1 MSIPLTAVRLDRHL
15 DRLAGLAAGKGL
27 LIAVFVGSLLL
38 SWIALR
44 FDPVI
49 ARDASLYIDIA
60 RLTAH
65 VGIEQARG
73 QFDWPWFPIL
83 LGLLHMASGIGLEV
97 LAHLLCE
104 LFTALTCVLVVDLL
118 QRIRLRYGY
127 WAALVVLALP
137 AFNSYRADII
147 RENGFWCFSFL
158 ALWAVTNWD
167 QHRQF
172 RWLALSLL
180 AVCLACVFRLEAVCL
195 LGAFILFVVLRLPVT
210 RAVKVGTVAA
220 ITLLFTVLGAL
231 LVMEL
236 RVGLLPGSRISYYV
250 SRLDVPW
257 LIGGFQ
263 SFAGQVAA
271 AMPLDYARDDAS
283 LILALGFAGYF
294 VLRVAGCMGIFLLPF
309 CVGVRSAGGDRTRP
323 WLLLDLAALSYS
335 LVLLLFLYS
344 NLFLSQR
351 YLVLLELLLLP
362 RIFLGVHSMA
372 IRWPRSPVI
381 LVAILLLQAVANV
394 VSFSAPKTQLRDAG
408 YWVGEYLKATDNV
421 YTEDKRV
428 KYYAGWPVGLEQPR
442 RDEALSR
449 TGDGAFQFFVLDLK
463 KHPEEQIAE
472 LGRQGL
478 ELIAQFRNT
487 QGDTCGVFHRR
498 QP

>member
-1 MSIPLTAVRLDRHL
+1 MKIALAEVRPSRRL
-15 DRLAGLAAGKGL
+15 DRLADLAAGKGL
-27 LIAVFVGSLLL
+27 LIACFVGSLLL

-49 ARDASLYIDIA
+49 ARDASFYIDIA

-83 LGLLHMASGIGLEV
+83 LGLLHKASGLELEV

-118 QRIRLRYGY
+118 RRISLRYGY

-167 QHRQF
+167 RHRQS

-180 AVCLACVFRLEAVCL
+180 AVCLACAFRLEAVCL
-195 LGAFILFVVLRLPVT
+195 LAAFILFVVLRLPVT
-210 RAVKVGTVAA
+210 RAAKVGAVAA
-220 ITLLFTVLGAL
+220 IAMLFTAVGAL

-236 RVGLLPGSRISYYV
+236 RAGLLPGSRISYYV
-250 SRLDVPW
+250 SRLDAPT

-263 SFAGQVAA
+263 SVVGEVAA
-271 AMPLDYARDDAS
+271 AMPLDYARDDAG
-283 LILALGFAGYF
+283 LILALGVAGYF
-294 VLRVAGCMGIFLLPF
+294 VLRVASCMGIFLLPF

-323 WLLLDLAALSYS
+323 WLLLDLAALSYAS
-335 LVLLLFLYS
+335 VLLLFLYS

-351 YLVLLELLLLP
+351 YLALLELLLLP
-362 RIFLGVHSMA
+362 RIVLGVHSMA
-372 IRWPRSPVI
+372 IRWPRSPLI
-381 LVAILLLQAVANV
+381 LVTILLLQAVANV
-394 VSFSAPKTQLRDAG
+394 VSFSSPKTQLRDAG
-408 YWVGEYLKATDNV
+408 YWVGEHLKATDKV

-449 TGDGAFQFFVLDLK
+449 TGDGAFQFFVLNLK
-463 KHPEEQIAE
+463 KHPEEQIAA
-472 LGRQGL
+472 LGRRGL
-478 ELIAQFRNT
+478 EPIAQFRNAE
-487 QGDTCGVFHRR
+487 GDTCGVFRRR
-498 QP
+498 QL